1 MSFCNNCGCSNPDS
15 GLFCWKCGSKLT
27 GEGAPFVPPEP
38 VAEAAPMF
46 EEPPAQAAAYAPEE
60 PAVEEPVVRERPVF
74 EAAPAVETA
83 PARETVG
90 APVEPVMEA
99 APRQVAFEEP
109 AEPAPQPRSIDLGG
123 PRTVDM
129 GGPRSIDMGVGAAA
143 AAAEPEPRAPR
154 GLRGIR
160 ARDGGAEPKP
170 RRSAPS
176 GSFLSDP
183 FNAKV
188 TVMMCGILSILIACY
203 CIYGYRGTFTIDG
216 ESGRLWSIHA
226 LSAAGVDG
234 FFPNDLMS
242 ICIAITMVA
251 IILGAIRAVPII
263 GGLAGI
269 VTTALY
275 HTASLD
281 SLSEI
286 LGESVK
292 CTMSTESLAI
302 LMVLWLVVIVMSVLQ
317 TVALKSYSATCE
329 DEPYPLLKIWFGKL

>member
-27 GEGAPFVPPEP
+27 GEGVSPEP

-46 EEPPAQAAAYAPEE
+46 EEPPAQAAPAE
-60 PAVEEPVVRERPVF
+60 PAIETEPV
-74 EAAPAVETA
+74 
-83 PARETVG
+83 RETVEMP
-90 APVEPVMEA
+90 AEPAIEA
-99 APRQVAFEEP
+99 SPRQVAFEEP

-154 GLRGIR
+154 GRRGGR
-160 ARDGGAEPKP
+160 AKDGGAEPKP
-170 RRSAPS
+170 KKSAPS
-176 GSFLSDP
+176 GSFFSDP

-203 CIYGYRGTFTIDG
+203 CIYGYNGTFTIDG
-216 ESGRLWSIHA
+216 KSSRLWSIHA
-226 LSAAGVDG
+226 LSAAGVNG

-251 IILGAIRAVPII
+251 TILGAIRAVPII

-269 VTTALY
+269 ITTALY
-275 HTASLD
+275 HTASLS

>member
-27 GEGAPFVPPEP
+27 GEGVPFTPSEP
-38 VAEAAPMF
+38 VAEAAPVF
-46 EEPPAQAAAYAPEE
+46 EEPPAQAAPYEPKE
-60 PAVEEPVVRERPVF
+60 PAVEEPVIQERPVF
-74 EAAPAVETA
+74 EAAPAEPAVEAA
-83 PARETVG
+83 PVRETVEMQAG
-90 APVEPVMEA
+90 PVEEP
-99 APRQVAFEEP
+99 APRQVVFDAP

-123 PRTVDM
+123 PRTVDI
-129 GGPRSIDMGVGAAA
+129 GAGAAA
-143 AAAEPEPRAPR
+143 AAAGSEPRAPKEKMGSR
-154 GLRGIR
+154 
-160 ARDGGAEPKP
+160 
-170 RRSAPS
+170 RRSAEPRPERGAPS
-176 GSFLSDP
+176 GFLSDP
-183 FNAKV
+183 YNAKV
-188 TVMMCGILSILIACY
+188 VVMMCGILSILIACY

-226 LSAAGVDG
+226 LSSAGVDG
-234 FFPNDLMS
+234 FFPNDMTS
-242 ICIAITMVA
+242 ICVAITMVA
-251 IILGAIRAVPII
+251 VILGAIRAVPII

-275 HTASLD
+275 STASLS

-302 LMVLWLVVIVMSVLQ
+302 LMALWVVVIVLSVVQ
-317 TVALKSYSATCE
+317 VVGLKAYSATCE